1 MKGRMLQ
8 RLLGKLAMIA
18 PGGYTLR
25 PWLHRKRGVQIGKHV
40 WISQLVY
47 LDELHPENIVIKD
60 NVVIG
65 FRCTIFAHFYLG
77 EYRPDEQTG
86 KVVIERDAF
95 IGPNSTILNG
105 VTIGERSVVV
115 AGSVVTRSVPAGMLF
130 GPAPAGPLARIT
142 YPLISEGK
150 IDYKKFLFGLKKP

>member
-47 LDELHPENIVIKD
+47 LDELHPENIV
-60 NVVIG
+60 
-65 FRCTIFAHFYLG
+65 H
-77 EYRPDEQTG
+77 
-86 KVVIERDAF
+86 
-95 IGPNSTILNG
+95 
-105 VTIGERSVVV
+105 
-115 AGSVVTRSVPAGMLF
+115 
-130 GPAPAGPLARIT
+130 
-142 YPLISEGK
+142 
-150 IDYKKFLFGLKKP
+150 